1 MMFTILKFMCIIAHL
16 VGCVLLKVTLDPAA
30 TLIKALTS
38 STCPTATLVE
48 CLSRHKPGMILI
60 KKKSLDTKTHSELYF
75 ELVWSSG

>member
-30 TLIKALTS
+30 TSIKALTS

-60 KKKSLDTKTHSELYF
+60 KKVFGHSELYF

>member
-1 MMFTILKFMCIIAHL
+1 MCIIAHL

-48 CLSRHKPGMILI
+48 CFSRHKPAMILI
-60 KKKSLDTKTHSELYF
+60 KKSLSTQRLTQRYILN
-75 ELVWSSG
+75 